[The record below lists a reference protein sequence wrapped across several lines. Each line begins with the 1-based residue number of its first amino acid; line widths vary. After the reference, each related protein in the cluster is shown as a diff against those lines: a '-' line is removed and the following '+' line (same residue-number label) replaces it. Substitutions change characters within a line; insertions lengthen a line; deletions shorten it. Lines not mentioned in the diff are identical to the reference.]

1 MGEQGVNMNIN
12 IKATPHGQV
21 ILGLVV
27 GFLAWGI
34 AAHNIVAVLIAVVIG
49 LVGNGMLK
57 LSMGK

>member
-1 MGEQGVNMNIN
+1 MNIN

-34 AAHNIVAVLIAVVIG
+34 ATHNIVAVLIAVVIG
-49 LVGNGMLK
+49 LVGSEMLL